1 MLRHI
6 MGTTCETT
14 NEIDMKNNIVINDME
29 HETVMTVITDQ
40 IKRNDNTTCEIESQ
54 RFFNCFR

>member
-1 MLRHI
+1 

-14 NEIDMKNNIVINDME
+14 NEIDMKNSIVINDME
-29 HETVMTVITDQ
+29 HETVVTVITDQ
-40 IKRNDNTTCEIESQ
+40 IKRNENTTCEIESQ